1 MAIRCECCNY
11 VTYKKYNM
19 DKHLTSKR
27 HLSRVP
33 ETVPVLEPAVP
44 EKKEHVCKHC
54 DKKFTFKQA
63 MYRHMKT
70 ACKKTDIADINAVFD
85 SAEAV
90 VARRLKQ
97 VDYLRKIYLELGE
110 IIMEEQL
117 EIKDF
122 VKMIKTTMQKKLEI
136 R

>member
-11 VTYKKYNM
+11 TTYKKYNM

-33 ETVPVLEPAVP
+33 VLEPDVP

-70 ACKKTDIADINAVFD
+70 ACKKTNDRILVD
-85 SAEAV
+85 SV
-90 VARRLKQ
+90 DGLLVSSLKR
-97 VDYLRKIYLELGE
+97 VDQLTRIYLQLGE
-110 IIMEEQL
+110 ILIVEKLELKNLL
-117 EIKDF
+117 EIKIE
-122 VKMIKTTMQKKLEI
+122 KQNQEHT
-136 R
+136 

>member
-11 VTYKKYNM
+11 TAYKKYNM
-19 DKHLTSKR
+19 DKHLNSKR

-33 ETVPVLEPAVP
+33 VTVPVLEPGVP

-70 ACKKTDIADINAVFD
+70 ACKKTDIADINAIFD
-85 SAEAV
+85 SAESV
-90 VARRLKQ
+90 VVRRLKH
-97 VDYLRKIYLELGE
+97 VDHLTKIYIQLGE
-110 IIMEEQL
+110 IIIDEKS
-117 EIKDF
+117 EIQDF
-122 VKMIKTTMQKKLEI
+122 VRTIKTTMRKKLEV